1 MKKLNLIFAAFCTL
15 VGAGLIAIASG
26 YPTAEDY
33 GTGVPGPGLWPIVV
47 SAVMLACAALL
58 VLKSVKMAPEKNTD
72 VPLWNGNTKRVY
84 ITMGVLFVY
93 LAALEFLGFI
103 IATTVMEAIFIH
115 WFAKKK
121 PWITVVLSIVITMVI
136 YSVFQFV
143 LNVPVGSFGIFA
155 L

>member
-15 VGAGLIAIASG
+15 VGVGLIAIASG

-33 GTGVPGPGLWPIVV
+33 GTGVPGPGLWPIVI
-47 SAVMLACAALL
+47 SAVMIACAALL
-58 VLKSVKMAPEKNTD
+58 VMKTMKMAPEKNTA
-72 VPLWNGNTKRVY
+72 VSLWNERNKRVY
-84 ITMGVLFVY
+84 ITIGILFAY
-93 LAALEFLGFI
+93 LLVLEFLGFI

-121 PWITVVLSIVITMVI
+121 PWITILLSVVVTMVI
-136 YSVFQFV
+136 YCVFQFV
-143 LNVPVGSFGIFA
+143 LNVPVGSFGIFT